1 MRSMSRSATAIGRPV
16 ARRSLARRMLM
27 NWQLYL
33 FILPAVAF
41 FAIFQYGPMYG
52 LQLAF
57 KDFIASEGIWRS
69 PWIGL
74 HNFQTFFSSFFFWQ
88 LFTNTLTISGYSLLA
103 GFPFPILL
111 ALALNEVRNRRYKKL
126 VQTVSYAPHFI
137 STVVMVGMILI
148 FLHPES
154 GMVNALLKALGRQ
167 PVSFMSKGS
176 YFQSIYVWTGVW
188 QSLGWNSVIFFATLA
203 SVDPQQHEAA
213 VIDGASRMQRIWYI
227 NIPVIMPTV
236 IILFILNAG
245 QIMNVGFEKIFLMQ
259 NQLNSSAS
267 EVIATYVYKMGVQGG
282 RFAFSTAVGLFNS
295 VINCAV
301 LLIVNRVAK
310 AVSSVGIW

>member
-1 MRSMSRSATAIGRPV
+1 MSAQGAVLLKRV
-16 ARRSLARRMLM
+16 RR
-27 NWQLYL
+27 NFQLYL
-33 FILPAVAF
+33 FLVPAVVYF
-41 FAIFQYGPMYG
+41 GLFQYGPMYG

-57 KDFIASEGIWRS
+57 KDFVASVGIWRS
-69 PWIGL
+69 PWIGW
-74 HNFQTFFSSFFFWQ
+74 HNFQVFFSSYFFRQ
-88 LFTNTLTISGYSLLA
+88 LLGNTLTISGYSLLA

-111 ALALNEVRNRRYKKL
+111 ALMLNEVRTGRYKKI

-148 FLHPES
+148 FLNPENGLVAS
-154 GMVNALLKALGRQ
+154 LYRALGKQ
-167 PVSFMSKGS
+167 PVSFMSKAP

-188 QSLGWNSVIFFATLA
+188 QSVGWNSVIFFATLA
-203 SVDPQQHEAA
+203 SVDPQLHEAS
-213 VIDGASRMQRIWYI
+213 VIDGASRLQRIWYI
-227 NIPVIMPTV
+227 NIPVIMPTT

-259 NQLNSSAS
+259 NPFNSDAS
-267 EVIATYVYKMGVQGG
+267 EVIATYVYKMGVTGG

-301 LLIVNRVAK
+301 LILVNRIAK

>member
-1 MRSMSRSATAIGRPV
+1 MADLASMR
-16 ARRSLARRMLM
+16 RRRLLARIVR
-27 NWQLYL
+27 NRQLYL
-33 FILPAVAF
+33 FLLPAIAF

-57 KDFIASEGIWRS
+57 KDFIAVDGIWGS

-74 HNFQTFFSSFFFWQ
+74 HNFQTFFSSYFFWQ
-88 LFTNTLTISGYSLLA
+88 LLKNTLTISGYSLLA

-111 ALALNEVRNRRYKKL
+111 ALMLNEVRNGAYKKI

-137 STVVMVGMILI
+137 STVVMVGMIMI

-154 GMVNALLKALGRQ
+154 GLVASLYRLLGRQ
-167 PVSFMSKGS
+167 PVPFMNKAP

-188 QSLGWNSVIFFATLA
+188 QSVGWNSVIFFATLA
-203 SVDPQQHEAA
+203 SVDPQLHEAA
-213 VIDGASRMQRIWYI
+213 LIDGASRMQRIWYI
-227 NIPVIMPTV
+227 NVPVIMPTT

-259 NQLNSSAS
+259 NPFNSDAS
-267 EVIATYVYKMGVQGG
+267 EVIATYVYKMGVTGG

-301 LLIVNRVAK
+301 LILVNRIAK